1 MLVPLIANH
10 VVRYFTLIKKNTFI
24 THEDGV
30 LLNDSKGLN
39 F

>member
-1 MLVPLIANH
+1 MLVPLIGNH
-10 VVRYFTLIKKNTFI
+10 VVRYFTLHKKNTFI
-24 THEDGV
+24 IHEDGI